1 MIHGIRACHEE
12 HPRLN
17 KSAFLI
23 RVITVLLDIPLRSSS
38 CSGACRRVSESNA
51 PRTHVPTNKQKGRK
65 LASPA
70 FHVLLLSGVYPLLR
84 HFVRLVMKFD
94 KTLVVDTAGA
104 AGTTGAVAA
113 INAVDGNSFCARP
126 CTPDNSF
133 EPSAKAAE
141 IDVSA
146 SLTTAT
152 NLGK

>member
-1 MIHGIRACHEE
+1 
-12 HPRLN
+12 
-17 KSAFLI
+17 
-23 RVITVLLDIPLRSSS
+23 
-38 CSGACRRVSESNA
+38 
-51 PRTHVPTNKQKGRK
+51 
-65 LASPA
+65 
-70 FHVLLLSGVYPLLR
+70 VLLLSGVYPLLR